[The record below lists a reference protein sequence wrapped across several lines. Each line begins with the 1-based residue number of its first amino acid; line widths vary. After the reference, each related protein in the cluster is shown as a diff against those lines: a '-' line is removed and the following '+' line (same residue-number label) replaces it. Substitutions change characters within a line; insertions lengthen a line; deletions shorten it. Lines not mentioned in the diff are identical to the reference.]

1 MNAQVISI
9 RRRRLRLSAIHN
21 AISRAGDSS
30 GFTLIEMVLA
40 LTIFALLAGI
50 IYGAFSLSQRAVAKA
65 QASAEHNQVQRA
77 TVDLLGS
84 YIRSAFP
91 FRPTPQ
97 DQTIFFDG
105 ASDSLTFIS
114 AYSHALGGRGLAKIR
129 ISAEQADDGRAT
141 LSIEEATPVR
151 LNGDEGS
158 AGYSQNLVVR
168 ERIKNFR
175 LSYMDPQAEEEIWEE
190 RWNGPERRLLPRAV
204 RLTYEGESGGEVRW
218 IFPVMLMVL
227 AP

>member
-1 MNAQVISI
+1 
-9 RRRRLRLSAIHN
+9 
-21 AISRAGDSS
+21 
-30 GFTLIEMVLA
+30 
-40 LTIFALLAGI
+40 
-50 IYGAFSLSQRAVAKA
+50 
-65 QASAEHNQVQRA
+65 
-77 TVDLLGS
+77 
-84 YIRSAFP
+84 
-91 FRPTPQ
+91 
-97 DQTIFFDG
+97 
-105 ASDSLTFIS
+105 
-114 AYSHALGGRGLAKIR
+114 
-129 ISAEQADDGRAT
+129 
-141 LSIEEATPVR
+141 VR